1 MSAGPIK
8 RERESTRAATIPKPP
23 SRGDVVRL
31 APAPYGFELWVVAED
46 VSRAAAPADVVLLT
60 PQDPECPI
68 HHVRRRINQLERPT
82 S

>member
-8 RERESTRAATIPKPP
+8 RERDATTVAKIPKPP
-23 SRGDVVRL
+23 KRGDVVRL
-31 APAPYGFELWVVAED
+31 TPAPYGFEVWVIAED
-46 VSRAAAPADVVLLT
+46 VSPAAVPTDVVLLT
-60 PQDPECPI
+60 PQNPECPI